1 MDVPV
6 VQLASQRSILHV
18 LAPAPAGGLERVVR
32 ALAAGQAARGHTV
45 TVAAVL
51 ERNQRRAADA
61 AAEAYE
67 HPFVASFAGTSV
79 LVAPVIVGRREYL
92 GERAAIRA
100 LAAQHCASIVHTHG
114 RRPDVVDAGIA
125 KERNVPSLT
134 TVHGFTGAG
143 LRSFVN
149 AAIQRWAF
157 RQFDG
162 VVAVSDT
169 VADALMR
176 FGVPP
181 ARVHVIQNAY
191 DQVAPPLERAEARAR
206 LRARGDE
213 FIIGWVGR
221 LSREKGLDVLLAALP
236 DLRDRPLT
244 VAVIGSG
251 GERAALEADA
261 ARLGVSDAVRWMG
274 QVNDAPRLF
283 RGFDLFVL
291 SSRSEGTPIALFEAM
306 DAEIPVVATAVGG
319 VPAVVSP
326 AEARLVPPED
336 PAALA
341 RAIRDALDDPVSGR
355 TRAAHARTRLGTQYA
370 AGPWLDRYDRLY
382 ADLAAAR
389 LGRRAGRG
397 AA

>member
-6 VQLASQRSILHV
+6 VQPASQRSILHV

-32 ALAAGQAARGHTV
+32 ALAVGQAARGHTV

-61 AAEAYE
+61 AAEAYD
-67 HPFVASFAGTSV
+67 HPFVASFAGTGV

-100 LAAQHCASIVHTHG
+100 LAAQHSASIVHTHG
-114 RRPDVVDAGIA
+114 RRPDVVDSGIA
-125 KERNVPSLT
+125 KERNVPSVT

-143 LRSFVN
+143 IRSFVN
-149 AAIQRWAF
+149 AAIQRRAF

-176 FGVPP
+176 FGVPA

-191 DQVAPPLERAEARAR
+191 DQVAPPLERAEARTR

-213 FIIGWVGR
+213 FLIGWVGR
-221 LSREKGLDVLLAALP
+221 LSREKGLDVLLAALHE
-236 DLRDRPLT
+236 LRDRPLT

-251 GERAALEADA
+251 GERPALEADA
-261 ARLGVSDAVRWMG
+261 ARLGVSEAVRWMG

-319 VPAVVSP
+319 VPTVVSP
-326 AEARLVPPED
+326 AIHSMIRRPGGRARRERALGSAHNTPRARGSTD
-336 PAALA
+336 TTGCTPAWP
-341 RAIRDALDDPVSGR
+341 RPG
-355 TRAAHARTRLGTQYA
+355 
-370 AGPWLDRYDRLY
+370 
-382 ADLAAAR
+382 
-389 LGRRAGRG
+389 
-397 AA
+397 

>member
-1 MDVPV
+1 MHVSV
-6 VQLASQRSILHV
+6 VQPTSQRSILHV

-45 TVAAVL
+45 TVAAIFD
-51 ERNQRRAADA
+51 RNQRRAADA

-67 HPFVASFAGTSV
+67 QPFVAGFAGTSA
-79 LVAPVIVGRREYL
+79 LVVPVIVGRRDYL
-92 GERAAIRA
+92 GERAAIRN
-100 LAAQHCASIVHTHG
+100 LAAQYSASIVHTHG
-114 RRPDVVDAGIA
+114 RRPDVVDSGIA
-125 KERNVPSLT
+125 KERNVPSVT
-134 TVHGFTGAG
+134 TVHGFTGVG

-149 AAIQRWAF
+149 AAIQRRAF

-169 VADALMR
+169 VADALMG

-191 DQVAPPLERAEARAR
+191 DQIAPPLERAAARTR

-236 DLRDRPLT
+236 ELRDRPLT

-251 GERAALEADA
+251 GERSVLEADA
-261 ARLGVSDAVRWMG
+261 ARLGVSEAVRWMG
-274 QVNDAPRLF
+274 QLNDAARLF

-306 DAEIPVVATAVGG
+306 DAEVPVVATAVGG
-319 VPAVVSP
+319 VPAVVSSS
-326 AEARLVPPED
+326 EAYLVPPDD
-336 PAALA
+336 PPALA
-341 RAIRDALDDPVSGR
+341 RAIRDSFDDPAPGLA
-355 TRAAHARTRLGTQYA
+355 RAANARARLGTHYGT
-370 AGPWLDRYDRLY
+370 GPWLDQYDRLY
-382 ADLAAAR
+382 AALAAAR
-389 LGRRAGRG
+389 LLHTTGRRSA
-397 AA
+397 

>member
-6 VQLASQRSILHV
+6 VQPASQRSILHV

-32 ALAAGQAARGHTV
+32 ALSVGQAARGQTV

-51 ERNQRRAADA
+51 ERGQGRSADA

-67 HPFVASFAGTSV
+67 HPFITSFAGTSV
-79 LVAPVIVGRREYL
+79 LVVPVIVGRRGYL
-92 GERAAIRA
+92 GERAAIRR
-100 LAAQHCASIVHTHG
+100 LAAQHAAGIVHTHG
-114 RRPDVVDAGIA
+114 RRPDVVDSGIA
-125 KERNVPSLT
+125 RERGVPSVT

-149 AAIQRWAF
+149 AAIQRRAF

-181 ARVHVIQNAY
+181 ARVHVIQNVY
-191 DQVAPPLERAEARAR
+191 DEVAPPLSRPDARAR
-206 LRARGDE
+206 LGANADE
-213 FIIGWVGR
+213 FVIGWVGR
-221 LSREKGLDVLLAALP
+221 LSREKGMDVLLAALAE
-236 DLRDRPLT
+236 LRDRPLT
-244 VAVIGSG
+244 VSVIGSG
-251 GERAALEADA
+251 AERSALEADA
-261 ARLGVSDAVRWMG
+261 VRLGVSGAVRWMG
-274 QVNDAPRLF
+274 HVNDAARLY

-306 DAEIPVVATAVGG
+306 DAEIPVVATSVGG

-336 PAALA
+336 PHALA
-341 RAIRDALDDPVSGR
+341 EAIREAYDDPAPGRARAVSALLRLR
-355 TRAAHARTRLGTQYA
+355 TRYA
-370 AGPWLDRYDRLY
+370 VGPWLDRYDRLY

-389 LGRRAGRG
+389 ARRAAGRG